1 MVPRISGSGFALLEC
16 SRHHYSMRLREAAP
30 LEAFDVDGIRG
41 LHMGRSD
48 DSSSSADGE
57 SDGRSEPP
65 RHGGKGGGGLRKG
78 AWWEVDEVRAVAASV
93 VGALVPW
100 LLVVVANSPLLHP
113 GANALYTG
121 LLRAPDP
128 LTCLPGHCWDGADKF
143 GYPLCTSWDQVRGT
157 VRGAKVP
164 KYEKTCYKSM
174 YINFEPTAAYALGIV
189 MFFAIATSRMM
200 ERVARAWLE
209 HDQRA
214 FVVLAIALDMPAW
227 YYSVKVTWVYVNE
240 FMHSMAASQHFF
252 TVTEFFVL
260 ATLAA
265 HTRTSDVA
273 RPRLLTAA
281 FGTSLFHILEIVH
294 MEYANFFGGNYKQ
307 ARNAVCFHVCV
318 CT

>member
-1 MVPRISGSGFALLEC
+1 
-16 SRHHYSMRLREAAP
+16 
-30 LEAFDVDGIRG
+30 
-41 LHMGRSD
+41 MGRSD

-57 SDGRSEPP
+57 SDGRNEPP

-174 YINFEPTAAYALGIV
+174 YINFERAC
-189 MFFAIATSRMM
+189 
-200 ERVARAWLE
+200 VANWP
-209 HDQRA
+209 
-214 FVVLAIALDMPAW
+214 F
-227 YYSVKVTWVYVNE
+227 
-240 FMHSMAASQHFF
+240 
-252 TVTEFFVL
+252 
-260 ATLAA
+260 
-265 HTRTSDVA
+265 
-273 RPRLLTAA
+273 
-281 FGTSLFHILEIVH
+281 
-294 MEYANFFGGNYKQ
+294 
-307 ARNAVCFHVCV
+307 
-318 CT
+318 